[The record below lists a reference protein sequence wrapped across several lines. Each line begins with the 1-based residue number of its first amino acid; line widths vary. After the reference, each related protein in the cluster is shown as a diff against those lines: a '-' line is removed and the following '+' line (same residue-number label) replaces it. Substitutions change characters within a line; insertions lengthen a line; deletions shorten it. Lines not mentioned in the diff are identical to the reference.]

1 MPAKTQSVRSPALL
15 VYSAQ
20 METVGGIES
29 HVLEFCERFAAKGW
43 RVTLMSSR
51 FADNPRAVRRLRDA
65 RVELIVNTSA
75 WASKTPLCK
84 WLWTLV
90 ALARLTGR
98 RFDAVYVNGQGRN
111 PATVHARYR
120 GRTRTVHHHHTSCD
134 AADVASWPPSY
145 RDALRRCD
153 VLVVC
158 ADFIRER
165 MRRASGRDDVEFAYC
180 FSRRIDAPERAS
192 GGGASSVVFGYFG
205 RLIAEKGIDWILRL
219 SRDPRMADVEWRI
232 WGAESGAYRTRDFEG
247 YSSVT
252 YLGPFAGDEGLRAAL
267 QTIDCYCLFSAHPEG
282 LPVSLMEAMSAGRP
296 WIATPQGGVPELA
309 HDPASCV
316 LVTLDDYEAV
326 VAACC
331 ALRDRL
337 RAGAVDFRAQ
347 RAFYA
352 ERLADEPLYRRW
364 CDVLGARAD

>member
-1 MPAKTQSVRSPALL
+1 MPALTDGGSSPALL

-65 RVELIVNTSA
+65 RVELIVNTSSWTSA
-75 WASKTPLCK
+75 TPLRK

-90 ALARLTGR
+90 ALARLGPR

-120 GRTRTVHHHHTSCD
+120 GRAHTVHHHHTSCD

-145 RDALRRCD
+145 RDALRRCNT
-153 VLVVC
+153 LVVC

-165 MRRASGRDDVEFAYC
+165 MRRASGRDDVDVAYC
-180 FSRRIDAPERAS
+180 FSRRIDAPDRRS
-192 GGGASSVVFGYFG
+192 GTSSVVFGYFG

-219 SRDPRMADVEWRI
+219 SRDPRLADVEWLI
-232 WGAESGAYRTRDFEG
+232 WGAESQAYRARDFEG

-267 QTIDCYCLFSAHPEG
+267 QALDCYCLFSSHPEG

-326 VAACC
+326 VAACG
-331 ALRDRL
+331 AMRDRL
-337 RAGAVDFRAQ
+337 RAGAVDFARQ
-347 RAFYA
+347 RAFYT
-352 ERLADEPLYRRW
+352 ERLADEPLYQRW
-364 CDVLGARAD
+364 CDVLGTSVAPR